1 MPVVVSGIPELK
13 RALKQFAPDLRKQM
27 DAEIRTALK
36 EVIVAAEAK
45 VPGNA
50 PGGLYNWQDN
60 GVESV
65 SRTSKFRPFPKY
77 NSSEI
82 KDGLTYSLGAR
93 KRNSQGF
100 SGLYSLFNKS
110 AAGMIVEWAGRINP
124 GGRPQMG
131 NHGSKSTQVYGRSNN
146 PDAGRRFVGAM
157 NGVGPL
163 KQYDKF
169 NRGRGRLLYAAYA
182 ENQGKALDATFKAID
197 KAAKALNA
205 RTKVRKAA

>member
-110 AAGMIVEWAGRINP
+110 AAGMIVEWAGRIILVDVLRWVITAVNLH
-124 GGRPQMG
+124 RYTDAQTIQ
-131 NHGSKSTQVYGRSNN
+131 TQVADS
-146 PDAGRRFVGAM
+146 
-157 NGVGPL
+157 
-163 KQYDKF
+163 
-169 NRGRGRLLYAAYA
+169 
-182 ENQGKALDATFKAID
+182 
-197 KAAKALNA
+197 
-205 RTKVRKAA
+205 